1 MGTWWQD
8 CRHGLRGWARSPGF
22 AAVAV
27 LSLALGIGANTA
39 IFSLLNGLV
48 LKPLPVRRPQDLR
61 VLGWAGYNVSIGNF
75 SGSGNKTRDGR
86 RSSWSFSY
94 PAYCDFRDQAQGFS
108 HVFAFSELGDLTVIA
123 NGVASTAWGMMVSG
137 NFFDGYGA
145 RPLLGRAISPEDD
158 RPNAEPVAMITHRFW
173 QRHFGLDPEI
183 LGKELILNKT
193 SFSVIA
199 VLPRSYA
206 GPTTGDMPDIYVPLA
221 VQPLLNSDNPLASQR
236 HWWLQIMGRLSPQA
250 NETQVCASLEV
261 LFHRALAVSGG
272 RMDQPAILLEDGS
285 RGVLRE
291 RQIMARPIGMLL
303 ALVGLVLVIACANVA
318 GMLLARGATQRH
330 EMAVRAALGAGRWRL
345 IRQSLMD
352 SLLLALTAGALGL
365 VLSTWIKAAIL
376 SFLIRLLP
384 DLRLHVP
391 LDGTVLLFTL
401 AISVL
406 SALLFG
412 LLPAWRVSRT
422 NPAAGLGNPRV
433 QGALHLRAGKI
444 LVAAQVALSL
454 LLVAVAGLLVRSF
467 VNLQKTDPGFNIE
480 NLLVFSLHADEAG
493 YDKDKCTRFYEEA
506 RRSLAALPGVRTVAL
521 SHVSLLTGGVSSS
534 GFSLPG
540 RPAPPEQ
547 HLSAHEL
554 HVSDGFFATMGIP
567 LRQGCDFNPTDTGT
581 STPVMIVNE
590 AFQREFLPHEEAL
603 GQLVQKGRREYQ
615 IIGVCADAKYASVR
629 GRMMPTMYL
638 PRTQTAMSQACFQVR
653 TALPPLSLAP
663 AVRKIVAGLDENI
676 PVRGLTTQADLF
688 ARSISLE
695 QLCTI
700 LCGSLAILAV
710 LLVCLGLYGLM
721 AYNVARRT
729 GEIGI
734 RMALG
739 ARAQDVA
746 GPIVRQ
752 ALGLTGIGI
761 VVGLP
766 VVLLAVPVLRSVV
779 YGVTPHDPVTIVGAV
794 ILLLTV
800 AAGAAWWPACRAA
813 RTDPMVALRY
823 E

>member
-1 MGTWWQD
+1 MWVK
-8 CRHGLRGWARSPGF
+8 SPGF
-22 AAVAV
+22 TAVAL

-39 IFSLLNGLV
+39 IFSLINGLL
-48 LKPLPVRRPQDLR
+48 LKSLPVRRPQELR
-61 VLGWAGYNVSIGNF
+61 VLGWAGYQVSVRNF
-75 SGSGNKTRDGR
+75 SGSINKTSDGR

-94 PAYCDFRDQAQGFS
+94 PAYCDFRDQAEGFS
-108 HVFAFSELGDLTVIA
+108 HVFAFSELGDLTVVA

-158 RPNAEPVAMITHRFW
+158 RPEAEPVAMITHRFW
-173 QRHFGLDPEI
+173 ERHFGLDPEV

-193 SFSVIA
+193 NFTVVA
-199 VLPRSYA
+199 VLPRSYV
-206 GPTTGDMPDIYVPLA
+206 GPAAGDMADIYVPLA
-221 VQPLLNSDNPLASQR
+221 AQPLLNPDNPLASQK
-236 HWWLQIMGRLSPQA
+236 HWWLEIMGRLSPQA
-250 NETQVCASLEV
+250 NGTQACASLEV
-261 LFHRALAVSGG
+261 LFRRALAASGD
-272 RMDQPAILLEDGS
+272 RIDQPAILLEDGS

-291 RQIMARPIGMLL
+291 RLLMARPVGVLL

-318 GMLLARGATQRH
+318 GMLLARGATRRH

-345 IRQSLMD
+345 IRQSLID
-352 SLLLALTAGALGL
+352 SLLLALIAGALGL
-365 VLSTWIKAAIL
+365 VLSVWVRATIVG
-376 SFLIRLLP
+376 FLQDFFAEVHFDVQMDR
-384 DLRLHVP
+384 R
-391 LDGTVLLFTL
+391 VLLFTL
-401 AISVL
+401 GISVF

-412 LLPAWRVSRT
+412 LLPAWHISRA
-422 NPAAGLGNPRV
+422 NPAVGLGNPRV
-433 QGALHLRAGKI
+433 QGSLRLRAGKI

-454 LLVAVAGLLVRSF
+454 LLIAVAGLLVRSF
-467 VNLQKTDPGFNIE
+467 VNLQKTDPGFDIE
-480 NLLVFSLHADEAG
+480 NLLVFRLNADEAG
-493 YDKDKCTRFYEEA
+493 YDKDKCARFYEEV
-506 RRSLAALPGVRTVAL
+506 RRSVAALPGVRAVAL
-521 SHVSLLTGGVSSS
+521 SHVSLLTGGVSTSD
-534 GFSLPG
+534 FSLPG
-540 RPAPPEQ
+540 RPVPPEQ
-547 HLSAHEL
+547 HLNAHEL
-554 HVSDGFFATMGIP
+554 HVSDRFFATMGIP
-567 LRQGCDFNPTDTGT
+567 LRRGRDFDPADTGT
-581 STPVMIVNE
+581 STPGMIVNE
-590 AFQREFLPHEEAL
+590 AFLREFLPREDAL
-603 GQLVQKGRREYQ
+603 GQLVQKGGCAYQ

-638 PRTQTAMSQACFQVR
+638 PCTQTSMSQACFQVR
-653 TALPPLSLAP
+653 TVLPPLSLAP

-676 PVRGLTTQADLF
+676 PVRRLTTQAYLF

-700 LCGSLAILAV
+700 LCGSLAALAV

-752 ALGLTGIGI
+752 ALWLTGIGI

-766 VVLLAVPVLRSVV
+766 IVLLAVPILRSVV
-779 YGVTPHDPVTIVGAV
+779 YGVAPRDPITMIGVV
-794 ILLLTV
+794 LLLLAV
-800 AAGAAWWPACRAA
+800 AAGAAWLPARRAA
-813 RTDPMVALRY
+813 RIDPMVALRS